1 MLFSKFSADGLC
13 DWGILL
19 VIYLEFQGNTASTVF
34 YDTATNKIPW
44 LWIPPMGN
52 SEKKAVFSLYCEN
65 KTATCYDRALFF
77 NRNSRQEGFDKRKS
91 LGKERGGVW
100 GGEREPFWRKVPS
113 PLPNAFLSLLPRRR
127 EPGGVAPAVQD
138 ALEIGEY
145 LGVVENK
152 GRQGFH

>member
-1 MLFSKFSADGLC
+1 MTQPQIK
-13 DWGILL
+13 
-19 VIYLEFQGNTASTVF
+19 YLGYGFHQWESRRKRLYFHYAVEI
-34 YDTATNKIPW
+34 TAT
-44 LWIPPMGN
+44 
-52 SEKKAVFSLYCEN
+52 YH
-65 KTATCYDRALFF
+65 DRALFF

-100 GGEREPFWRKVPS
+100 GGGREPFSRKIPS